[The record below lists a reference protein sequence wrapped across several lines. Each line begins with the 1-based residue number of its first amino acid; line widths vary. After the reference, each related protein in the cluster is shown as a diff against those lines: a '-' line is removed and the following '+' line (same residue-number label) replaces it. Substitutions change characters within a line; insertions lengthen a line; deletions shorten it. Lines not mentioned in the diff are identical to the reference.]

1 MTCTQDHKIINC
13 DLGPLTWDPGPTQ
26 IRIFVISWTHN
37 SKCVM
42 VYQIESFKSWYK
54 SINGFWSYRNSHP
67 EVFLGKLV
75 LKICSKFTGE
85 HPCWSAKLL
94 CNFIEVALRHGCSPV
109 NLLHIFRTC
118 FLKNTSGWLPLE
130 LTIII
135 SIISKTKLITTKNN
149 CINKDKIS
157 KSQIKVGK
165 IKIPF
170 KLFNPYTCSNHQP
183 WSA

>member
-85 HPCWSAKLL
+85 HPCWSAK
-94 CNFIEVALRHGCSPV
+94 CDFNKVALQLYWSRTSAWVFSCKFAAYFQNTFFHKKTSRG
-109 NLLHIFRTC
+109 LL
-118 FLKNTSGWLPLE
+118 L
-130 LTIII
+130 
-135 SIISKTKLITTKNN
+135 
-149 CINKDKIS
+149 
-157 KSQIKVGK
+157 
-165 IKIPF
+165 
-170 KLFNPYTCSNHQP
+170 
-183 WSA
+183 

>member
-1 MTCTQDHKIINC
+1 MVSGIYKLKDSVFWQHQWQESVFSICHYFTEALEEIYYVKSTVYIQNQPPRGVPRKRYSGNVQQIYRRTPKPKYDFKKIA
-13 DLGPLTWDPGPTQ
+13 
-26 IRIFVISWTHN
+26 S
-37 SKCVM
+37 S
-42 VYQIESFKSWYK
+42 
-54 SINGFWSYRNSHP
+54 
-67 EVFLGKLV
+67 
-75 LKICSKFTGE
+75 
-85 HPCWSAKLL
+85 
-94 CNFIEVALRHGCSPV
+94 FIEITLRHRFFPV